1 MLRYQHRY
9 PMIVVSLVLEGI
21 QICDVAIAEWVE
33 CQKSGQHIRGL
44 GVRREGRLQALV
56 VVARAAHRVNDHPLP
71 DIENRHALHPPGF
84 LV

>member
-1 MLRYQHRY
+1 
-9 PMIVVSLVLEGI
+9 
-21 QICDVAIAEWVE
+21 VE